1 MTSTV
6 LLYPI
11 STEKALNMIDRRNT
25 IQYVVDFRSKKE
37 DVKKEFE
44 QTFGVKVDKVNT
56 SITMNNTKRA
66 YIRIKP
72 QFKASDIARKLKL
85 V

>member
-1 MTSTV
+1 MTSTA